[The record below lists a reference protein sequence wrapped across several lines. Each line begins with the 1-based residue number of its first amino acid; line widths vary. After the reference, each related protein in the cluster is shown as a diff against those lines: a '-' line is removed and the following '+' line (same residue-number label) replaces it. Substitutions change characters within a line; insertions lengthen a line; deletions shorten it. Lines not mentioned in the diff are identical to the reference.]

1 MKLFITGGGGFV
13 GSSLILALGK
23 RYDVICFGHNTNFT
37 ELEKL
42 VGDNV
47 KFVEGELTDK
57 ELIDSEMSGVDV
69 VVHLGGLV
77 GNLACMKDPLK
88 ATLSHT
94 IGTQTILQSAFKHNV
109 KKFVFASTQSVYT
122 TYTQRPIPF
131 TENMELKPDDF
142 YGSLKASAEYDVIN
156 SRIDYV
162 ILRFTN
168 MYGYGSGLYI
178 NKDSGAIGK
187 FIRTGLNGGEITV
200 YGTGE
205 QGIDYLHISDACSVF
220 FQVIERDDIK
230 NEILNVG
237 SGKLFKI
244 KDLVSAVIKLAKEI
258 NGKDVVIKNLPAPEG
273 SVWPDRLM
281 SIEKIKNLLGWL
293 PKTTMEEALREIFLK
308 LK

>member
-13 GSSLILALGK
+13 GSSLILSLGK
-23 RYDVICFGHNTNFT
+23 KYDVICFGHRTNFT

-57 ELIDSEMSGVDV
+57 ELLDSEMGGVDV

-77 GNLACMKDPLK
+77 GNEACMKDPLK

-94 IGTQTILQSAFKHNV
+94 VGTQNILQSTFKHNV

-122 TYTQRPIPF
+122 TYIKRPIPF
-131 TENMELKPDDF
+131 TEGMELKPDDF
-142 YGSLKASAEYDVIN
+142 YGSLKATAEYDVIN

-187 FIRTGLNGGEITV
+187 FIRAGLDGGEITV

-205 QGIDYLHISDACSVF
+205 QGIDYLHISDACSLLS
-220 FQVIERDDIK
+220 QVIERGDIK
-230 NEILNVG
+230 NEIINVG

-244 KDLVSAVIKLAKEI
+244 KDLVSVVIKLAKEI

-273 SVWPDRLM
+273 SVWPDRVM
-281 SIEKIKNLLGWL
+281 SIEKVRNLLGWA
-293 PKTTMEEALREIFLK
+293 PRITVEEALREIFLK

>member
-1 MKLFITGGGGFV
+1 MKVFITGGGGFV

-23 RYDVICFGHNTNFT
+23 KYDVICFGHKTNFT

-57 ELIDSEMSGVDV
+57 ELIDSEMGGVDV

-77 GNLACMKDPLK
+77 GNVACMKDPLK
-88 ATLSHT
+88 ATLSHI
-94 IGTQTILQSAFKHNV
+94 IGTQNILQSAFKHNV
-109 KKFVFASTQSVYT
+109 RKFVFASTQSVYT

-131 TENMELKPDDF
+131 TEDMELKPDDF

-187 FIRTGLNGGEITV
+187 FIRAGLNGGEITV
-200 YGTGE
+200 YETGE
-205 QGIDYLHISDACSVF
+205 QGIDYLHISDACSVLS
-220 FQVIERDDIK
+220 QVIERDDKK

-258 NGKDVVIKNLPAPEG
+258 NDKDVVIKNLPAPEG